1 MMDPGR
7 KRVTRYG
14 VEVLSTLALLAL
26 LAGCGGDSG
35 ALPASDLDPP
45 SQYTLGSGDHLH
57 IIVYGEQD
65 MTGDYTVEGSGNLAF
80 PLIGNVMARG
90 LTTQQLERTLNSKL
104 SPQYLK
110 NPSINVSVTTYRP
123 FYIVGEVKNPGSYS
137 YVDGM
142 SVMNAVALAG
152 GFTYRAREDEFY
164 ITRDTP
170 DGHGVADQKYL
181 AYQQTPMAPGDI
193 ITVRERYF

>member
-1 MMDPGR
+1 MTDRGR
-7 KRVTRYG
+7 KNVTRYG
-14 VEVLSTLALLAL
+14 IGILSTLALLAF
-26 LAGCGGDSG
+26 LAGCGGDPN

-45 SQYTLGSGDHLH
+45 SQYTLGSGDHIH

-65 MTGDYTVEGSGNLAF
+65 LTGDYTIEGSGNLAF

-90 LTTQQLERTLNSKL
+90 LTTQQLESTLKSKL
-104 SPQYLK
+104 SPAYLK
-110 NPSINVSVTTYRP
+110 NPSINVAVTTYRP
-123 FYIVGEVKNPGSYS
+123 FYIVGEVKNPGSYP

-170 DGHGVADQKYL
+170 NGQRAESQKYL

-193 ITVRERYF
+193 VTVRERYF